1 MIITALLVKFTGL
14 VIFDAIISIVI
25 SIVIFLGGWKIMK
38 QSGFI
43 LMEAVP
49 EELSTDVVRETI
61 LSVDNV
67 LEIHEFHLWSISEG
81 MYSLSFHVIL
91 KKYD

>member
-1 MIITALLVKFTGL
+1 MKFTGL

-61 LSVDNV
+61 LSVDNA
-67 LEIHEFHLWSISEG
+67 LEIHEFHLWSISE
-81 MYSLSFHVIL
+81 
-91 KKYD
+91 